1 MIKGIEIKKIPVEKI
16 KIGDEEFKPKDSDFY
31 ENWSLRIKKDG
42 IKKPFLVTKIG
53 EYYMLYNCLNTF
65 TIAKIIGP
73 KEVPC
78 KIITNKM
85 MNYRIKQLNFSRRNH
100 KLKEIE

>member
-1 MIKGIEIKKIPVEKI
+1 MIKGIEIKNIPVEKI
-16 KIGDEEFKPKDSDFY
+16 KIVDEEFKPKDSDLHK
-31 ENWSLRIKKDG
+31 NWALKIKEFG

-53 EYYMLYNCLNTF
+53 KNYMLYNSLNTF
-65 TIAKIIGP
+65 TAAKKAEL

-78 KIITNKM
+78 KIVSNKM
-85 MNYRIKQLNFSRRNH
+85 MNKRIKELNFYRRDH

>member
-1 MIKGIEIKKIPVEKI
+1 MIKGIEFKNIPVEKI

-31 ENWSLRIKKDG
+31 ENWSLRIKEFG

-65 TIAKIIGP
+65 I
-73 KEVPC
+73 
-78 KIITNKM
+78 
-85 MNYRIKQLNFSRRNH
+85 FSIVSISGEAGFRPQSGLTER
-100 KLKEIE
+100 ED